1 MSDYDRRVYRRG
13 QGRAGYSWEDYGLI
27 KVDVQGSTEIDK
39 GDFLFLDKVDNLRGG
54 GDSTA
59 NWTVYPFSDLYGTTR
74 TLASNRTLAATYFVG
89 VAGWHSDSGVTEKVS
104 VMTAG
109 LFNYPLKSTRHTK
122 LTMYV
127 MPAGS
132 GTTLYSQKV
141 AVSSTS
147 GGYVGL
153 VCDSG
158 DFRSSVDVQI
168 CSLLHYF
175 NPAW

>member
-13 QGRAGYSWEDYGLI
+13 QGRAGYSWEDYKKIVL
-27 KVDVQGSTEIDK
+27 DVRGSTEISK
-39 GDFLFLDKVDNLRGG
+39 GDLLFLDKANNLRDG

-59 NWTVYPFSDLYGTTR
+59 NWTAYPFSDLYGTTR
-74 TLASNRTLAATYFVG
+74 TLASNRTLAATYFIG
-89 VAGWHSDSGVTEKVS
+89 VAGWHSDSGVTEKIS
-104 VMTAG
+104 VMTDG
-109 LFNYPLKSTRHTK
+109 LFNYPMKHARHTK
-122 LTMYV
+122 LTRYII
-127 MPAGS
+127 PAGS

-147 GGYVGL
+147 SDYIGL

-168 CSLLHYF
+168 CTLLHYF
-175 NPAW
+175 DPAW